1 MPSTLQDKRSDATRR
16 LLHQAT
22 IDSLIAVGYANTSL
36 GAIAA
41 RAGLSRGALTYH
53 YPGKLELIVAAT
65 GEMFRGFAKN
75 VEELAR
81 RHAELDSGMRDFLK
95 DLWAQMLHGKWFYS
109 SLEMIVVAR
118 GDNVLRE
125 RLTPLIFDLHA
136 RFNHIWDNYFEVLPG
151 SGLKPRIVLN
161 IVMNIF
167 RGMAVQAVLRRDPE
181 YFDELRETLNTL
193 LLAHVRLRRIN
204 PGRRRAE
211 YAAVKMQGQ
220 GR

>member
-16 LLHQAT
+16 VLHQAT

-36 GAIAA
+36 GSIAA

-65 GEMFRGFAKN
+65 GDMFRGFAKN

-81 RHAELDSGMRDFLK
+81 RHAELDSGMRDFLG

-125 RLTPLIFDLHA
+125 RLRPLIFDLHA

-151 SGLKPRIVLN
+151 SRLKPRIVLN
-161 IVMNIF
+161 IVMNIL
-167 RGMAVQAVLRRDPE
+167 RGMAVQAVVRRDPE
-181 YFDELRETLNTL
+181 YFDEMRETLNTL
-193 LLAHVRLRRIN
+193 LLAHIRLRRIN
-204 PGRRRAE
+204 PGQGCAE
-211 YAAVKMQGQ
+211 YAAVKMQGP